1 MRMRA
6 GTSIP
11 LEDHHWDPE
20 AEVAGPVDSAT
31 QQVAR
36 PDGSILAQP
45 PAKSRSMR
53 LGTCRPAQPG
63 RLLTSGPNR
72 PGTGP
77 PPAAEAPEEQT
88 VAARDDLTQA
98 RGQSEPARRR
108 VN

>member
-53 LGTCRPAQPG
+53 NVP
-63 RLLTSGPNR
+63 
-72 PGTGP
+72 PGTAWA
-77 PPAAEAPEEQT
+77 PAGQWAKQ
-88 VAARDDLTQA
+88 ARDRTA
-98 RGQSEPARRR
+98 ASG
-108 VN
+108 